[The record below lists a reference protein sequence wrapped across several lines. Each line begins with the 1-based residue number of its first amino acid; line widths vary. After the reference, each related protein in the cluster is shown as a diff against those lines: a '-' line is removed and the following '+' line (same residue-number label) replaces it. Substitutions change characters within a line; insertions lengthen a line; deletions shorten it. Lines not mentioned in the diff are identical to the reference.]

1 VNWLGRLVAIPG
13 PFQPSIGQAP
23 GYNRPSSMILG
34 ILNLPAL
41 DLVWR
46 ALLFLALGGSFTSTI
61 YLVMTLAATARHLR
75 RARSAQAA
83 ATAIPSASLP
93 PVTIFKPIHGLEE
106 QLPANLESFFQLD
119 YPDYEVVFGARDADN
134 PAVKVAEEIR
144 ARNPHVPSR
153 MILSGPPAWPSAKVF
168 SLDKMIAASSR
179 SYFIIS
185 DSDVRVAPDFLR
197 NTIPPLLDRSIGLVT
212 CMYRGI
218 PASDFWSRLE
228 ALGLS
233 VEMSSGVMVADMIEG
248 MRFALGPAMAVRRD
262 AIDAIG
268 GIAAVAD
275 YYSDDFELGNRIW
288 AKNYKVVLSH
298 HIVRNVLT
306 SRSLLRTLGD
316 QLRWMK
322 STRYSRP
329 AGHAGSAL
337 TYAVPFG
344 ILGLIAGGALHRWPL
359 AIGLFAFACLNR
371 MIQSVVVGWTVA
383 HDPRAVRSCWLY
395 PLRDLFGFVAWTIS
409 YTSRNFYWRGE
420 TYRFGKGG
428 RISPLQ
434 RSGTRP

>member
-1 VNWLGRLVAIPG
+1 
-13 PFQPSIGQAP
+13 
-23 GYNRPSSMILG
+23 MILG
-34 ILNLPAL
+34 ILNVPAA

-46 ALLFLALGGSFTSTI
+46 ALLLLALAGSLTSTI
-61 YLVMTLAATARHLR
+61 YLALTLAATARHLR

-83 ATAIPSASLP
+83 ATATPAASLP
-93 PVTIFKPIHGLEE
+93 PVTIFKPVHGMEE
-106 QLPANLESFFQLD
+106 QLAANLESFFQQD
-119 YPDYEVVFGARDADN
+119 YPDYEVIFGARDADN
-134 PAVKVAEEIR
+134 PAVKIAEQIR
-144 ARNPHVPSR
+144 ARHPRVPSR
-153 MILSGPPAWPSAKVF
+153 VIVSGPPAWPNAKVF

-185 DSDVRVAPDFLR
+185 DSDVQVAPDFLR
-197 NTIPPLLDRSIGLVT
+197 NTIPPLLDPTVGLVT

-218 PASDFWSRLE
+218 PASDFWSWLE

-233 VEMSSGVMVADMIEG
+233 VEMSSGVMVADMMEG

-288 AKNYKVVLSH
+288 AKGYKVILSH

-329 AGHAGSAL
+329 AGHAGTGL
-337 TYAVPFG
+337 TYALPFG
-344 ILGLIAGGALHRWPL
+344 ILGLIAAGALGHWPL
-359 AIGLFAFACLNR
+359 GIGLFALACLNR

-383 HDPRAVRSCWLY
+383 RDPQAVRFCWLY
-395 PLRDLFGFVAWTIS
+395 PLRDFFGFVAWAIS
-409 YTSRNFYWRGE
+409 YTSRDFYWRGE

-428 RISPLQ
+428 RIAPLQ
-434 RSGTRP
+434 RSGSM

>member
-1 VNWLGRLVAIPG
+1 
-13 PFQPSIGQAP
+13 
-23 GYNRPSSMILG
+23 MIVG
-34 ILNLPAL
+34 ILTTPAV
-41 DLVWR
+41 DLIWR
-46 ALLFLALGGSFTSTI
+46 ALLFLALAGSFTSTV
-61 YLVMTLAATARHLR
+61 YLVMTLVATVRYLDRARAARALSAAT
-75 RARSAQAA
+75 
-83 ATAIPSASLP
+83 TPSSLP
-93 PVTIFKPIHGLEE
+93 PVTIFKPLHGMEE
-106 QLPANLESFFQLD
+106 QLAANIESFFQQD
-119 YPDYEVVFGARDADN
+119 YPEYEVIFGARDADN
-134 PAVKVAEEIR
+134 PAIEIAEEIR
-144 ARNPHVPSR
+144 ARYAHVPSR
-153 MILSGPPAWPSAKVF
+153 VILSGPPAWPNAKVF

-185 DSDVRVAPDFLR
+185 DSDVQVAPDFLR
-197 NTIPPLLDRSIGLVT
+197 NIVPPLLDPKVGLVT

-218 PASDFWSRLE
+218 PASDFWSWLE

-233 VEMSSGVMVADMIEG
+233 VEMSSGVMVADMMEG
-248 MRFALGPAMAVRRD
+248 MRFALGPAMAARRD

-329 AGHAGSAL
+329 AGHAGTGL
-337 TYAVPFG
+337 TYAMPFG
-344 ILGLIAGGALHRWPL
+344 ILGLVSAAALGHWTL
-359 AIGLFAFACLNR
+359 GVALFALACLNR
-371 MIQSVVVGWTVA
+371 MIQSVAVGWTVA
-383 HDPRAVRSCWLY
+383 RDPRAVSFCWLY
-395 PLRDLFGFVAWTIS
+395 PLRDLFGFIAWVIS
-409 YTSRNFYWRGE
+409 YSSRDFYWRGE

-428 RISPLQ
+428 KIASLQ
-434 RSGTRP
+434 RPQR

>member
-1 VNWLGRLVAIPG
+1 
-13 PFQPSIGQAP
+13 
-23 GYNRPSSMILG
+23 MIAG
-34 ILNLPAL
+34 GLNAHGFV
-41 DLVWR
+41 LVWR
-46 ALLFLALGGSFTSTI
+46 ALLLLALAGTFTSTI
-61 YLVMTLAATARHLR
+61 YLILTLVATVRHLG
-75 RARSAQAA
+75 RARVAQAA
-83 ATAIPSASLP
+83 ATAAAPSSLP
-93 PVTIFKPIHGLEE
+93 PVTIFKPVHGMEE
-106 QLPANLESFFQLD
+106 QLAANLESFFQQD
-119 YPDYEVVFGARDADN
+119 YPDYEIIFGVRDTNN
-134 PAVKVAEEIR
+134 PAAAIAEEIR
-144 ARNPHVPSR
+144 ARYPQVPSR
-153 MILSGPPAWPSAKVF
+153 MIVSGPPGWPNAKVF
-168 SLDKMIAASSR
+168 SLAKMIAASSR

-197 NTIPPLLDRSIGLVT
+197 NTIPPLLDPKVGLVT

-218 PASDFWSRLE
+218 PAADFWSSLE

-233 VEMSSGVMVADMIEG
+233 VEMSSGVMVADMMEG

-268 GIAAVAD
+268 GIGAVAD

-288 AKNYKVVLSH
+288 AKGFKVILSH

-306 SRSLLRTLGD
+306 SRSALRTLGD

-329 AGHAGSAL
+329 AGHAGTGL

-344 ILGLIAGGALHRWPL
+344 ILGLLAAGALGHWKLGWELL
-359 AIGLFAFACLNR
+359 AIACANR
-371 MIQSVVVGWTVA
+371 VIQSAVVGWSVA
-383 HDPRAVRSCWLY
+383 RDPRAVGFGWLY
-395 PLRDLFGFVAWTIS
+395 PVRDLFGFVAWALS

-428 RISPLQ
+428 RIAALERTP
-434 RSGTRP
+434 

>member
-1 VNWLGRLVAIPG
+1 
-13 PFQPSIGQAP
+13 
-23 GYNRPSSMILG
+23 MILG
-34 ILNLPAL
+34 GLNAHGV

-46 ALLFLALGGSFTSTI
+46 ALLLLALAGTFTSTV
-61 YLVMTLAATARHLR
+61 YLVLTLVATVRHLR
-75 RARSAQAA
+75 RTRAAQTA
-83 ATAIPSASLP
+83 ATATPTSSLP
-93 PVTIFKPIHGLEE
+93 PVTIFKPVHGMEE
-106 QLPANLESFFQLD
+106 QLAANLEGFFQQD
-119 YPDYEVVFGARDADN
+119 YPDYEVIFGVRDAGN
-134 PAVKVAEEIR
+134 PAAKVAEEIR
-144 ARNPHVPSR
+144 ARYPRVPSR
-153 MILSGPPAWPSAKVF
+153 VIVSGPPEWPNAKVF

-197 NTIPPLLDRSIGLVT
+197 NTIAPLLDPKTGLVT

-218 PASDFWSRLE
+218 PAADFWSSLE

-233 VEMSSGVMVADMIEG
+233 VEMSSGVMVADMMEG

-288 AKNYKVVLSH
+288 AKGYQVILSH
-298 HIVRNVLT
+298 HIVRNVLS
-306 SRSLLRTLGD
+306 SRSAMRTLGD

-329 AGHAGSAL
+329 AGHAGTGL

-344 ILGLIAGGALHRWPL
+344 ILGLLAAGALGHLTLGIELL
-359 AIGLFAFACLNR
+359 ALACLNR
-371 MIQSVVVGWTVA
+371 VIQSVAVGWGVA
-383 HDPRAVRSCWLY
+383 RDPRAVGLGWLY
-395 PLRDLFGFVAWTIS
+395 PVRDLFGFVAWALS
-409 YTSRNFYWRGE
+409 YTSRDFYWRGE

-428 RISPLQ
+428 RIAALE
-434 RSGTRP
+434 RTVDHGA